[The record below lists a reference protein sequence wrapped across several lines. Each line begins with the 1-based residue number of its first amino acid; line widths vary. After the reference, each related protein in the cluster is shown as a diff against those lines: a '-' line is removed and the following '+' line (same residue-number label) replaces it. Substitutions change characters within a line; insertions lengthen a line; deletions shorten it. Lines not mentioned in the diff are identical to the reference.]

1 MRYLYFAVVFYVVV
15 YSLSLAGALLLRLH
29 DAFRSRRRGGAPRPV
44 ALRLVS
50 PAATYTTK
58 LTPRS
63 AGFTNLP
70 MPPGNQPGDMAT
82 QPMRHSESSA
92 IARGFSGGTASA
104 GTSPGRQ
111 HGHAA

>member
-1 MRYLYFAVVFYVVV
+1 MRYLYFAVAFYVVV

-50 PAATYTTK
+50 PQVTYTTG

-63 AGFTNLP
+63 AGFSSSPTAL
-70 MPPGNQPGDMAT
+70 GNQSEAQAIRQRVAAQSSSTAPGCFG
-82 QPMRHSESSA
+82 SA
-92 IARGFSGGTASA
+92 A
-104 GTSPGRQ
+104 GVGDSPGQQ
-111 HGHAA
+111 HGLAG